1 MIYQGFIFLIVF
13 GCGFTLGNLLAS
25 FPKEEPKPDA
35 PWLVAALDGNL
46 KLASMLL
53 HKELE

>member
-1 MIYQGFIFLIVF
+1 MIVF